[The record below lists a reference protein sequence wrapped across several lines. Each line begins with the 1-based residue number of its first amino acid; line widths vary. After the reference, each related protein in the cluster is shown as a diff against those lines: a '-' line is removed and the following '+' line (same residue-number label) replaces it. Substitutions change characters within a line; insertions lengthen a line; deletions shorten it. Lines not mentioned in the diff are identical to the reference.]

1 MSSDRSDIY
10 DLAKL
15 AKELEQRFSST
26 GIPIPE
32 DLQTQIARLNQNIT
46 IFLQASQ
53 EDFNSKK
60 REDSQKEML
69 NDIWKMFL
77 NNVIYI
83 IIEEHHA
90 NLDIYRINQINKI
103 HERDIIVDDL
113 REKMRLVHEML
124 KQWPHMVPPQI
135 KDINLP
141 DGYLK
146 NEMLLAYC
154 SCDCD
159 FVCECVRNPAINLR
173 IGFVEQPSLNPDA
186 RQLSIQEY
194 IRTEYR
200 DEHCY
205 VGDCYSELNWGF
217 KRFAENLQSYP
228 SYNIFEDDPTFLS
241 ELVEK
246 YGSKGYL
253 DVFEMF
259 PCSLSHYHPSQ

>member
-1 MSSDRSDIY
+1 MLIVSDIY

-26 GIPIPE
+26 AILIPKN
-32 DLQTQIARLNQNIT
+32 LQTQIAELNQNVKAS
-46 IFLQASQ
+46 LQASQ

-60 REDSQKEML
+60 RENSQKEML
-69 NDIWKMFL
+69 NNIWKMFL
-77 NNVIYI
+77 NNVMYI
-83 IIEEHHA
+83 IIQEHHA
-90 NLDIYRINQINKI
+90 NLEIYKINQINKI

-135 KDINLP
+135 KDIYLP

-146 NEMLLAYC
+146 NEMLFAYC
-154 SCDCD
+154 SCDCH
-159 FVCECVRNPAINLR
+159 FVCECERNPEIILR

-186 RQLSIQEY
+186 RPLPIQEY
-194 IRTEYR
+194 IRTEYT
-200 DEHCY
+200 DEHFY
-205 VGDCYSELNWGF
+205 VGDCYYELNWRF
-217 KRFAENLQSYP
+217 QRFAENLQRDP

-253 DVFEMF
+253 DVFD
-259 PCSLSHYHPSQ
+259 